1 MSFIQT
7 TPAEQASGPVLEMYR
22 RQQNKFGYVPNYAK
36 VFCHR
41 PELMTL
47 WADLLAGIRRHI
59 EPRRFEL
66 VTLAA
71 AHALRSSYCS
81 LAHGTKLTE
90 YFSPEEV
97 CAIAADAEPGPL
109 SATDRAI
116 VRYARKVAVDAA
128 SITAEDVTALQEQGL
143 CDAEI
148 FDIAVTAAGRAF
160 LTKVVD
166 GLGAAPDAP
175 LRQLDAM
182 LRESLTVG
190 RDIDGREPDHLPE
203 PS

>member
-7 TPAEQASGPVLEMYR
+7 TSAEQATGPVLEMYR
-22 RQQNKFGYVPNYAK
+22 RQQSKFGYVPNYAK
-36 VFCHR
+36 VFGHR
-41 PELMTL
+41 PELMKL

-97 CAIAADAEPGPL
+97 CAIVADADPGPL
-109 SATDRAI
+109 SAADRAI
-116 VRYARKVAVDAA
+116 VGYARKVALDAA
-128 SITAEDVTALQEQGL
+128 SVTAEDVTALQDQGL
-143 CDAEI
+143 SDAEI

-175 LRQLDAM
+175 LRQLDAV

-190 RDIDGREPDHLPE
+190 RDIDRCEPDRLPE
-203 PS
+203 FS